1 MDYVLCW
8 GFEQLSI
15 SKMEI
20 AEYYQTEREQ
30 STEAPTRYCAFEAV
44 LWTFLEEN
52 ETFSKHRLRNTFD
65 SLHIFHKLI
74 TFERYLLK
82 FEAMKKSLFL
92 LLSVLM
98 SVCVSAQN
106 PDPDSRD
113 KSRYAVNNFEN
124 DDLYTA
130 CHTYETVSVE
140 QPKGKKVKNVILMI
154 GDGMG
159 LEQLS
164 TAWIVNNR
172 HLNIVD
178 NFPCTG
184 LQWTYSANRL
194 VTDSAAAGT
203 ALATGSKTNNGKIAM
218 SPDNMVLETL
228 SEYAKSMGKK
238 VGTSVVCR
246 VCDATPAVFSTH
258 AANRDSLYD
267 ITAQFV
273 ESNIDFLSGGGLR
286 WWENRPDG
294 RDLTAEVEAK
304 GYTFVK
310 DIEGLEA
317 VEALPVIALTA
328 YMELP
333 AALDRADDH
342 QVAVKKALQLLD
354 NKNGFF
360 LMVEG
365 SCIDD
370 YGHANKVGYV
380 MEEIFDFDRTVGTVL
395 EWAAEDGET
404 LVVVTADHA
413 TGGMTLLGGDVAEQS
428 VGVNFSNTGH
438 NGVAVPVY
446 AWGPHAEDFV
456 GIYENTELSD
466 KIKKLIK

>member
-1 MDYVLCW
+1 
-8 GFEQLSI
+8 
-15 SKMEI
+15 
-20 AEYYQTEREQ
+20 
-30 STEAPTRYCAFEAV
+30 
-44 LWTFLEEN
+44 
-52 ETFSKHRLRNTFD
+52 
-65 SLHIFHKLI
+65 
-74 TFERYLLK
+74 
-82 FEAMKKSLFL
+82 MKKIL
-92 LLSVLM
+92 LIIALQVGIM
-98 SVCVSAQN
+98 VSAWAQN

-130 CHTYETVSVE
+130 VQTYEPVSVA

-164 TAWIVNNR
+164 AAWVVNGR
-172 HLNIVD
+172 HLNIID
-178 NFPCTG
+178 NFPFTG
-184 LQWTYSANRL
+184 IQWTYSASKL

-203 ALATGSKTNNGKIAM
+203 ALATGSKTNNGMIAM
-218 SPDNMVLETL
+218 SPDCQPLETL
-228 SEYAKSMGKK
+228 TEYAKSKGKK
-238 VGTSVVCR
+238 TGTSVVCR
-246 VCDATPAVFSTH
+246 ICDATPAVFSTH
-258 AANRDSLYD
+258 AAHRDSLYD

-273 ESNIDFLSGGGLR
+273 DSKLDFLFGGGLR

-310 DIEGLEA
+310 DVEAMKA
-317 VEALPVIALTA
+317 VEDGPVIALTA

-333 AALDRADDH
+333 AALDREGAH
-342 QVAVKKALQLLD
+342 QASVEKALELLD

-380 MEEIFDFDRTVGTVL
+380 MEEIFDFDRTVGVVL
-395 EWAAEDGET
+395 EWAAKDGET
-404 LVVVTADHA
+404 LVIVTADHA
-413 TGGMTLLGGDVAEQS
+413 TGGMTLLDGSIAGQR

-438 NGVAVPVY
+438 NGVAIPIF

-456 GIYENTELSD
+456 GVYENAELSQ
-466 KIKKLIK
+466 KIRKLIK

>member
-1 MDYVLCW
+1 MKRILFAAALLV
-8 GFEQLSI
+8 
-15 SKMEI
+15 
-20 AEYYQTEREQ
+20 
-30 STEAPTRYCAFEAV
+30 CAF
-44 LWTFLEEN
+44 
-52 ETFSKHRLRNTFD
+52 
-65 SLHIFHKLI
+65 
-74 TFERYLLK
+74 
-82 FEAMKKSLFL
+82 
-92 LLSVLM
+92 
-98 SVCVSAQN
+98 VSAYAQN

-130 CHTYETVSVE
+130 IQTYEPVSVAM
-140 QPKGKKVKNVILMI
+140 PKGKKVKNIIFMI

-172 HLNIVD
+172 HLNITD
-178 NFPCTG
+178 NFPYVG
-184 LQWTYSANRL
+184 LQWTYSASKL

-203 ALATGSKTNNGKIAM
+203 ALATGSKTNNGMIAT
-218 SPDNMVLETL
+218 SPDGQPLETL
-228 SEYAKSMGKK
+228 SEYAKSKGKK
-238 VGTSVVCR
+238 TGTSVVCR
-246 VCDATPAVFSTH
+246 ICDATPAVFSTH
-258 AANRDSLYD
+258 YETRDSLYD

-273 ESNIDFLSGGGLR
+273 DSELDFLFGGGLR

-310 DIEGLEA
+310 TVEDLNA
-317 VEALPVIALTA
+317 VQNGPVIALTS

-333 AALDRADDH
+333 AALDRNGAH
-342 QVAVKKALQLLD
+342 QASVVKALELLD

-370 YGHANKVGYV
+370 WCHANKVGYAV
-380 MEEIFDFDRTVGTVL
+380 EEILDFDRTVGAVL
-395 EWAAEDGET
+395 EWAAKDGET
-404 LVVVTADHA
+404 LVIVTADHS
-413 TGGMTLLGGDVAEQS
+413 TGAMTLQGGNIKEQS
-428 VGVNFSNTGH
+428 VAVNFSNTGH
-438 NGVAVPVY
+438 NGVALPVY
-446 AWGPHAEDFV
+446 AWGPRAEEFV
-456 GIYENTELSD
+456 GIYENAELSK

>member
-1 MDYVLCW
+1 MFAAALLV
-8 GFEQLSI
+8 G
-15 SKMEI
+15 
-20 AEYYQTEREQ
+20 
-30 STEAPTRYCAFEAV
+30 AFV
-44 LWTFLEEN
+44 
-52 ETFSKHRLRNTFD
+52 S
-65 SLHIFHKLI
+65 
-74 TFERYLLK
+74 
-82 FEAMKKSLFL
+82 AM
-92 LLSVLM
+92 
-98 SVCVSAQN
+98 AQN

-130 CHTYETVSVE
+130 VQTYEPVSVA
-140 QPKGKKVKNVILMI
+140 QPEGKKVKNVILMI

-172 HLNIVD
+172 HLNITD
-178 NFPCTG
+178 NFPYVG
-184 LQWTYSANRL
+184 LQWTYSANKL

-203 ALATGSKTNNGKIAM
+203 ALATGSKTNNGMIAM
-218 SPDNMVLETL
+218 SPDRQPLETL
-228 SEYAKSMGKK
+228 SEYAKSKGMKT
-238 VGTSVVCR
+238 GTSVVCR
-246 VCDATPAVFSTH
+246 ICDATPAVFSTH
-258 AANRDSLYD
+258 AAHRDSLYD

-273 ESNIDFLSGGGLR
+273 DSRLDFLFGGGLR

-310 DIEGLEA
+310 DVKALEA
-317 VEALPVIALTA
+317 VKEGPVIALTS

-333 AALDRADDH
+333 AALDREGAH
-342 QVAVKKALQLLD
+342 QASVAKALELLD
-354 NKNGFF
+354 NKKGFF

-380 MEEIFDFDRTVGTVL
+380 MEEIFDFDRTVGVVL
-395 EWAAEDGET
+395 EWAAKDGET
-404 LVVVTADHA
+404 LVIVTADHA
-413 TGGMTLLGGDVAEQS
+413 TGGMTLLDGNIAEQR

-438 NGVAVPVY
+438 NGVAIPVF
-446 AWGPHAEDFV
+446 AWGPRAEEFV
-456 GIYENTELSD
+456 GIYENAELSQ
-466 KIKKLIK
+466 KIKKIIK

>member
-1 MDYVLCW
+1 
-8 GFEQLSI
+8 
-15 SKMEI
+15 
-20 AEYYQTEREQ
+20 
-30 STEAPTRYCAFEAV
+30 
-44 LWTFLEEN
+44 
-52 ETFSKHRLRNTFD
+52 
-65 SLHIFHKLI
+65 
-74 TFERYLLK
+74 
-82 FEAMKKSLFL
+82 MKKIMLAAAL
-92 LLSVLM
+92 LVGAM
-98 SVCVSAQN
+98 VSAMAQN

-130 CHTYETVSVE
+130 VQTYEPVSVE
-140 QPKGKKVKNVILMI
+140 MPKGKKVKNVILMI

-172 HLNIVD
+172 HLNITD
-178 NFPCTG
+178 NFPYVG
-184 LQWTYSANRL
+184 LQWTYSASKL

-203 ALATGSKTNNGKIAM
+203 ALATGSKTNNGMIAM
-218 SPDNMVLETL
+218 SPDGQPLETL
-228 SEYAKSMGKK
+228 SEYAKSKGKK
-238 VGTSVVCR
+238 TGTSVVCR

-258 AANRDSLYD
+258 HETRDSLYD

-273 ESNIDFLSGGGLR
+273 DSELDFLFGGGLR

-310 DIEGLEA
+310 DVESLMA
-317 VEALPVIALTA
+317 VEEGPVIALTS

-333 AALDRADDH
+333 AALDRNGAH
-342 QVAVKKALQLLD
+342 QASVIKALELLD

-370 YGHANKVGYV
+370 WCHANKVGYAV
-380 MEEIFDFDRTVGTVL
+380 EEILDFDRTVGAVL
-395 EWAAEDGET
+395 EWAARDGET
-404 LVVVTADHA
+404 LVIVTADHS
-413 TGGMTLLGGDVAEQS
+413 TGGMTLLGGKVAEQS
-428 VGVNFSNTGH
+428 VAVNYANTGH
-438 NGVAVPVY
+438 NGVALPVY
-446 AWGPHAEDFV
+446 AWGPGAEKFV
-456 GIYENTELSD
+456 GIYENAVLSQM
-466 KIKKLIK
+466 IKEILK